1 MTLVLWLS
9 RQYRAALDTFLELVE
24 LFPSWTLAHYK
35 AGLAML
41 ALGGPEAVVRAK
53 NPFRCA
59 VRLEPENI
67 VLRGNVDMT
76 LRLITCVQC
85 LLHHVSCVLVTN
97 VVCHSGMPT
106 VDKYW
111 TVGER

>member
-1 MTLVLWLS
+1 
-9 RQYRAALDTFLELVE
+9 
-24 LFPSWTLAHYK
+24 
-35 AGLAML
+35 ML